1 VRCEPNGTAGKV
13 EVVFALLRK
22 TKLIEPGAAEEAARR
37 IRDGLVPIL
46 KERPGFRLHLGF
58 VSEACETVG
67 LTLYD
72 DRDPALDAY
81 QCVRGWVTVNMRD
94 LTPDE
99 PEVRL
104 GAVLLDRGIVR
115 PVFGGEAA
123 LFVTMRQYVC
133 LWAAEEAIPLLTER
147 ILPLI
152 GRQPGFQAFWAFR
165 DEYDAAHVISVSV
178 WSGRGSAFAA
188 HERVLEITEPL
199 CSMFSTSPKV
209 TAGAARLLVAE

>member
-1 VRCEPNGTAGKV
+1 
-13 EVVFALLRK
+13 
-22 TKLIEPGAAEEAARR
+22 
-37 IRDGLVPIL
+37 
-46 KERPGFRLHLGF
+46 
-58 VSEACETVG
+58 
-67 LTLYD
+67 
-72 DRDPALDAY
+72 LDAY